1 MTNRANNFL
10 SRAGLSLAAASLLL
24 TPVAA
29 LAKGAADVRDL
40 VGARAAGGETQLEER
55 GWVSMSSHKGAG
67 SSYVY
72 WWNSRD
78 KSCVRVTTRDGRYD
92 QITDTGAPDCGQKA
106 GSGDKAAAIAGV
118 AALVGV
124 LALASKSHHR
134 GDKDYDNQ
142 NDHADFERG
151 HRDGLYHHPY
161 SNGSNSRAYSD
172 GYQSGVD
179 ERSHQ
184 SSYRPEYRNYQGNGW
199 QGGGSNNGG
208 NNYGNSGGWSGGG
221 GRQASFTDLVG
232 SRAAGAQSE
241 LGRRGFRMVDT
252 FQSGSNGS
260 GTIWWN
266 GGSRQC
272 LQMITADGRA
282 DSINDIQT
290 HPRCR

>member
-1 MTNRANNFL
+1 MGEEMTNRANMPVG
-10 SRAGLSLAAASLLL
+10 RAGLTLAVVSLLL
-24 TPVAA
+24 TPMAA

-40 VGARAAGGETQLEER
+40 VGARAAGGETQMEER
-55 GWVSMSSHKGAG
+55 GWISTSAHKSAT
-67 SSYVY
+67 SSYAY
-72 WWNSRD
+72 WWNARD
-78 KSCVRVTTRDGRYD
+78 KSCVRVATRDGRYD
-92 QITDTGAPDCGQKA
+92 QITDAGATDCGQKP

-134 GDKDYDNQ
+134 GDREYDNQ
-142 NDHADFERG
+142 NDYADFERG

-161 SNGSNSRAYSD
+161 SNGGNSRAYSD

-179 ERSHQ
+179 ERAHQ
-184 SSYRPEYRNYQGNGW
+184 SSHRPEYRNYQGGGW
-199 QGGGSNNGG
+199 SGNNGG
-208 NNYGNSGGWSGGG
+208 GGGGWSGGG
-221 GRQASFTDLVG
+221 QQASFNDLVG

-260 GTIWWN
+260 GTVWWN

>member
-10 SRAGLSLAAASLLL
+10 GRAGLSLAAASLLL

-55 GWVSMSSHKGAG
+55 GWVSMSTHKGAG

-92 QITDTGAPDCGQKA
+92 QITDTGATDCGQRA
-106 GSGDKAAAIAGV
+106 SSGDKAAAIAGA
-118 AALVGV
+118 AALIGV

-179 ERSHQ
+179 ERAHQ
-184 SSYRPEYRNYQGNGW
+184 SSYRPEYRNYQGN
-199 QGGGSNNGG
+199 
-208 NNYGNSGGWSGGG
+208 GWSGGG

>member
-1 MTNRANNFL
+1 MTIDTNTALGRF
-10 SRAGLSLAAASLLL
+10 GLSLAAASLLL
-24 TPVAA
+24 TPMAA
-29 LAKGAADVRDL
+29 LAKGAGDLRDL
-40 VGARAAGGETQLEER
+40 VGARAAGGETQMEER
-55 GWVSMSSHKGAG
+55 GWVSTSAHKGAA

-72 WWNSRD
+72 WWNGRD
-78 KSCVRVTTRDGRYD
+78 KSCVRVATRDGRYD
-92 QITDTGAPDCGQKA
+92 QITDTSATDCGQKS
-106 GSGDKAAAIAGV
+106 GGGDKAAAIAGA
-118 AALVGV
+118 AALLGV
-124 LALASKSHHR
+124 IALASKSHHR
-134 GDKDYDNQ
+134 NDQDYNSS
-142 NDHADFERG
+142 NDYADFERG
-151 HRDGLYHHPY
+151 HRDGLYNHPY
-161 SNGSNSRAYSD
+161 SNSGNNQRYAD

-179 ERSHQ
+179 ERGHQ

-199 QGGGSNNGG
+199 SGNNGANNGG
-208 NNYGNSGGWSGGG
+208 GGGGWSGGG
-221 GRQASFTDLVG
+221 GQQAGFNDLVG

>member
-1 MTNRANNFL
+1 MTMLANTVL
-10 SRAGLSLAAASLLL
+10 GRAGLTLAAASLLL

-29 LAKGAADVRDL
+29 VAKGAGDVRDL
-40 VGARAAGGETQLEER
+40 VGARAAGGETQMEER
-55 GWVSMSSHKGAG
+55 GWVSMSTHKGTG
-67 SSYVY
+67 SSYAY

-78 KSCVRVTTRDGRYD
+78 KSCVRVTTREGRYD
-92 QITDTGAPDCGQKA
+92 QIIDTGATDCGQKPS
-106 GSGDKAAAIAGV
+106 SGDKAAAIAGV

-134 GDKDYDNQ
+134 GDKDYDNE

-151 HRDGLYHHPY
+151 HRDGLYNHPY
-161 SNGSNSRAYSD
+161 NNNNNSKAYPD

-184 SSYRPEYRNYQGNGW
+184 STYRPEYRNYQGNG
-199 QGGGSNNGG
+199 SNYG
-208 NNYGNSGGWSGGG
+208 GNSGSSGGG
-221 GRQASFTDLVG
+221 GGGGDPAAFNDLVG
-232 SRAAGAQSE
+232 ARAAGAQSD

-252 FQSGSNGS
+252 FQSGNTGS

-266 GGSRQC
+266 GRSRQC

-282 DSINDIQT
+282 DSITDIQT